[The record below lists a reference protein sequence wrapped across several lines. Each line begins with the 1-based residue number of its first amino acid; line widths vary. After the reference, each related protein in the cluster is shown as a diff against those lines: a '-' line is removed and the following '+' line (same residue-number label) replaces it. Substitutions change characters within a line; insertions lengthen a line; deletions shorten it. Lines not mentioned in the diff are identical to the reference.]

1 MITYISYNKKKNI
14 EKDIKTKDVNE
25 NKVNK
30 KKNKKVLRQPIEKKH
45 FDFLM
50 DKMEELETD
59 EKIKFNIKLLNILLY
74 LSGMRLNECL
84 LLDKKNIE
92 NLLTT
97 GSEKIYCKKTYTY
110 RWIYIR
116 SNMLETLMSN
126 FKNGF
131 NINDINEK
139 GIVNKWG
146 NKLTNR
152 TSEIWMEKYFK
163 LLTEKYGGN
172 VSILK
177 GTPWC
182 MHSYRVN
189 FINLMIRKHNID
201 IAKQMIGHRNVA
213 TTLAY
218 YREMEIDD
226 KKLDEIFG
234 GIIF

>member
-110 RWIYIR
+110 RRIYIR
-116 SNMLETLMSN
+116 PNMLETFMSN

-131 NINDINEK
+131 NINNINEK
-139 GIVNKWG
+139 GLVNKWG

-189 FINLMIRKHNID
+189 FINQMIRTQNID
-201 IAKQMIGHRNVA
+201 IAKQMIGHKNVA